1 MNWSIPSVA
10 AIWVGGV
17 GFLALVS
24 LVFNFPPLL
33 SEFSEIS
40 FSLKPTIAF
49 SFLLFSLVLKFLQ
62 NQHQQL
68 GLKQIGQVCTV
79 LIIGLAVLTFREDSG
94 NWCFNVRQG
103 LSPEDIFLLI
113 LPMFSPCFQPS
124 TCELIFLAIVL
135 LLLIHQTPKRIKI
148 AQIITGIVLA
158 IETTKLLAFLFS
170 FPLSGWGVFLSNNG
184 IPLETISL
192 IFLGVGILWLY
203 PHRGFLRIFTHRSV
217 TGIRPYKLLG
227 AMILLVFIRKILLGL
242 QPSLPYNALFL
253 DALQTVLEFSGF
265 LGFVGWMNN
274 RSYAIHLR
282 CQRSEQHLKHYHQSL
297 EDQVA
302 ECTAKLSLT
311 QTQFNAILNSV
322 AACIGCFRFYANGTW
337 EREYHLTGCEA
348 LFGYTPEELTP
359 SVWESRIPP
368 EDLEL
373 IYQQAFEAVLAEKS
387 VTLEYRFYHKDGSLK
402 WICDTLT
409 SQRDEQGDFWQVF
422 AVGFDI
428 SEQQA
433 ALRERKQAEAELQQR
448 EEDFRA
454 LVENSPDIISR
465 VDGQFRFDYVNP
477 KVAVE
482 TGIPASDWIGK
493 TELELGFP
501 EEIVLPWHQVLQ
513 QVFETGEEQLY
524 ETEFPAADGTIKYW
538 QSRIVPEFNEPGIVE
553 SALTVS
559 RDITEQKL
567 VENALRQC
575 AEHERLLGEITD
587 RIRQSLELDQILA
600 TAVAEVQQ
608 ILQAD
613 RVFIYRFNSDWSGT
627 IVTESVVAGFESI
640 LGKSCQDSYLVETRG
655 EAFRQGKIQVVNDI
669 YTANLTPCH
678 QELLTRLQIR
688 ASLLLPIW
696 IFSPNSQ
703 GEKDSQTVWG
713 LLGIN
718 SCTEPRKW
726 ESHDIEFLERLT
738 GKLAIAVQQ
747 SALYEQLQTANQE
760 LQYLAHYDQLTEVA
774 NRRYFDQYLEQEW
787 RQLSLEQ
794 APLSLIL
801 CDVDYFK
808 RYNDTY
814 GHLAGD
820 RCLAQVA
827 QAISRGVQ
835 RPADLVARYGGEEF
849 VVILPNTNAQ
859 EAIVVVR
866 QIQNEIQQ
874 LNLPHSTSLAAK
886 QITLSFGIACVYPS
900 VNYSTESL
908 INQADQALYAAK
920 DAGRNGY
927 SLIEF

>member
-1 MNWSIPSVA
+1 MNFSILLVA

-17 GFLALVS
+17 GLLVLVS
-24 LVFNFPPLL
+24 LVFNFPLL
-33 SEFSEIS
+33 LREFLEAS
-40 FSLKPTIAF
+40 FSLKPSIAF
-49 SFLLFSLVLKFLQ
+49 SFLLFGFVLQFLLIKPPRLLFKRVAQ
-62 NQHQQL
+62 VGTVAIL
-68 GLKQIGQVCTV
+68 GLNGLTV
-79 LIIGLAVLTFREDSG
+79 LYSAINWNFIFEHGLSPQPNFLLSLPVFSVGCQRSTWELIGLAIGV
-94 NWCFNVRQG
+94 
-103 LSPEDIFLLI
+103 
-113 LPMFSPCFQPS
+113 
-124 TCELIFLAIVL
+124 
-135 LLLIHQTPKRIKI
+135 LLLIHHTPKRVQI
-148 AQIITGIVLA
+148 AQALTGIVLA
-158 IETTKLLAFLFS
+158 IETTNAIAFLFS
-170 FPLSGWGVFLSNNG
+170 LPFSDWGVFFSNNG
-184 IPLETISL
+184 IPLETISF
-192 IFLGVGILWLY
+192 IFLGFGILWLY
-203 PHRGFLRIFTHRSV
+203 PHRGLMRTFTHRSV
-217 TGIRPYKLLG
+217 LGIRPYKLLG
-227 AMILLVFIRKILLGL
+227 AIILLVFIKKILLGL

-253 DALQTVLEFSGF
+253 DALETVFEFSGF

-274 RSYAIHLR
+274 RSYAIYLR
-282 CQRSEQHLKHYHQSL
+282 RQRSELYLKHHHQSL
-297 EDQVA
+297 ENQVA

-322 AACIGCFRFYANGTW
+322 AASIGCFRFYENGTW

-368 EDLEL
+368 EDLQA
-373 IYQQAFEAVLAEKS
+373 IYQQAFEAVSAEKS

-409 SQRDEQGDFWQVF
+409 SQRDEQGDFWRVF

-428 SEQQA
+428 SD
-433 ALRERKQAEAELQQR
+433 RKQAEAELQQR

-454 LVENSPDIISR
+454 LVENSPDIIAR
-465 VDGQFRFDYVNP
+465 FDRQFRFSYVNP
-477 KVAVE
+477 KVEVE
-482 TGIPASDWIGK
+482 TGIPTSDWIGK
-493 TELELGFP
+493 TEIELGFSEKIYQP
-501 EEIVLPWHQVLQ
+501 LHRTLQ

-524 ETEFPAADGTIKYW
+524 EAEFPSADGTLKYW
-538 QSRIVPEFNEPGIVE
+538 QCRVVPEFNEEGIVV
-553 SALTVS
+553 SALKVS

-575 AEHERLLGEITD
+575 AEHEKLLGEITD

-640 LGKSCQDSYLVETRG
+640 LGKSCKDSYLVETRG
-655 EAFRQGKIQVVNDI
+655 EVFRQGKIQVVDDI

-678 QELLTRLQIR
+678 RGLLLQLEIR
-688 ASLLLPIW
+688 ASLLLPIC

-703 GEKDSQTVWG
+703 REKDSQIVWG
-713 LLGIN
+713 LLGVN
-718 SCTEPRKW
+718 SCLEPRKW
-726 ESHDIEFLERLT
+726 ETHDIEFLKRLT

-747 SALYEQLQTANQE
+747 SALYEQLQIANEE

-774 NRRYFDQYLEQEW
+774 NRRYFDEYLEKEW
-787 RQLSLEQ
+787 DRLKREQ

-820 RCLAQVA
+820 RCLTQVA
-827 QAISRGVQ
+827 QAISRGVK

-849 VVILPNTNAQ
+849 VVILPNTNA
-859 EAIVVVR
+859 EGAVEVVR
-866 QIQNEIQQ
+866 QIQQEIQQ

-886 QITLSFGIACVYPS
+886 QVTLTFGIAWVYPS
-900 VNYSTESL
+900 SASSTQTL
-908 INQADQALYAAK
+908 IDRADQALYQAK
-920 DAGRNGY
+920 DAGRNSY
-927 SLIEF
+927 SLIEL